1 MLSKIKEI
9 KEEALRL
16 PSHERAQLAEHLI
29 SSLDE
34 EEDQE
39 AEKLWIEEA
48 EKRYREYKEGKV
60 KAKSSDIV
68 FREARSKLE

>member
-68 FREARSKLE
+68 FRTARSKLE